1 VTPDEPRRRVG
12 ALIGRVLLVA
22 LLLSVGGGTIW
33 VLNFVTTPRQFSG
46 PAIPLTPEFQIDRTY
61 VEPGTATPGSADEN
75 PATAPLDASGAVV
88 QGGPSP
94 LERWAQHL
102 SSNTDIPAR
111 ALLAYANAD
120 ITVRTMAPKCHIA
133 WATLAGIGRV
143 ESKHGRFGG
152 TQLGPDGR
160 PEKPIIGPPLDGSP
174 GVITMPATD
183 GGALT
188 GDPVW
193 AHAVGPMQ
201 FLPSTWATWGTRAS
215 NDGKKPDPQSIDD
228 AALSAARYLC
238 AGGRDMAT
246 PAGWWA
252 GLRTYNDSVDYGQQ
266 VFSAADAY
274 GKASL
279 AR

>member
-1 VTPDEPRRRVG
+1 
-12 ALIGRVLLVA
+12 
-22 LLLSVGGGTIW
+22 
-33 VLNFVTTPRQFSG
+33 
-46 PAIPLTPEFQIDRTY
+46 
-61 VEPGTATPGSADEN
+61 
-75 PATAPLDASGAVV
+75 
-88 QGGPSP
+88 
-94 LERWAQHL
+94 
-102 SSNTDIPAR
+102 
-111 ALLAYANAD
+111 
-120 ITVRTMAPKCHIA
+120 
-133 WATLAGIGRV
+133 V

-152 TQLGPDGR
+152 TRLGPDGR

-201 FLPSTWATWGTRAS
+201 FLPTTWATWGTRAS

-274 GKASL
+274 GRASL